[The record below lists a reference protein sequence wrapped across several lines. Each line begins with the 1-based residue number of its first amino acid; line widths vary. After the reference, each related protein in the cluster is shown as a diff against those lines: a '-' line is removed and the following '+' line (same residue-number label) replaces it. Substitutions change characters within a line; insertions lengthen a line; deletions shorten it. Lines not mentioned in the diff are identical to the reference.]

1 MFSDLATASANYASN
16 PLNQYTRANNVTL
29 PAGSYDLDGNLLS
42 GPVGASPSNSATLV
56 WDGENRLITA
66 TVGSTTVSYIY
77 DGLSRRV
84 ARTVGTARTFYIY
97 DGWNCVAEYGGSV
110 PTSGAP
116 TANAYPGF
124 VHTWGI
130 DISGTMQ
137 GAGGVGGLLASTKLT
152 AANAGT
158 TYYPLFDGNGNIT
171 SYIDSS
177 RNVQA
182 YFNYDPFGN
191 QIDNSYSN
199 PIGLSYAFSTKAFDT
214 DTGLYYYGYRWY
226 DPLTGRWPSRD
237 PIAEVGGPAYFEAM
251 DGYLTLS
258 HDLRILAVDVA
269 SRSNNTLGVE
279 FLQYIDSELLLLRNM
294 IDLGNLDMAMNLFC
308 FVRND
313 ASSHYD
319 FLGLDDKPKRN
330 LSCDDG
336 LSKGSARKDVEAA
349 LEDAMKNGQKKRA
362 AALRALLKVIKRGG
376 RLCVPFAAFIDAWE
390 QTFGPIFPEGDESPR
405 PSWKEEPKTCC
416 CENEANI

>member
-1 MFSDLATASANYASN
+1 
-16 PLNQYTRANNVTL
+16 
-29 PAGSYDLDGNLLS
+29 
-42 GPVGASPSNSATLV
+42 
-56 WDGENRLITA
+56 
-66 TVGSTTVSYIY
+66 
-77 DGLSRRV
+77 
-84 ARTVGTARTFYIY
+84 
-97 DGWNCVAEYGGSV
+97 
-110 PTSGAP
+110 
-116 TANAYPGF
+116 
-124 VHTWGI
+124 
-130 DISGTMQ
+130 
-137 GAGGVGGLLASTKLT
+137 
-152 AANAGT
+152 
-158 TYYPLFDGNGNIT
+158 
-171 SYIDSS
+171 
-177 RNVQA
+177 
-182 YFNYDPFGN
+182 
-191 QIDNSYSN
+191 
-199 PIGLSYAFSTKAFDT
+199 
-214 DTGLYYYGYRWY
+214 
-226 DPLTGRWPSRD
+226 
-237 PIAEVGGPAYFEAM
+237 
-251 DGYLTLS
+251 
-258 HDLRILAVDVA
+258 
-269 SRSNNTLGVE
+269 
-279 FLQYIDSELLLLRNM
+279 M